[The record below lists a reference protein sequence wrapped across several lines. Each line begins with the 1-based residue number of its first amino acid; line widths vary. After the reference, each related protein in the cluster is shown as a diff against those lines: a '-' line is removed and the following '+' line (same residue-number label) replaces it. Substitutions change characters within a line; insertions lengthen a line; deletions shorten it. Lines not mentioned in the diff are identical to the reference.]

1 MNIIYNPYFTG
12 NAYISQ
18 NLWNEV
24 AVGDAALLKQ
34 LLMRAGL
41 PQTVVDDSEKAEKDS
56 ENAEKDRAQAY
67 AMAIL
72 AQGDT
77 PFSASLQSDSEGT
90 AKLLLKWRDL
100 LVMAGWTTASTI
112 NAESKKLQ
120 VFASCDEALIAYPS
134 RADRWREVYQY
145 LKDGHKILKD
155 TDSIEVR
162 IPKALIPP
170 MIAKVL
176 ELLPKVSYAMED
188 LDEVLNTEDHSC
200 TVINTNEQYEAWQ
213 LLVKLP
219 YDEQTMLVCS
229 DEKRL
234 SDTMQAIGGEQWRTD
249 RVGCPHPV
257 ATIFDQKDIPEQL
270 IWLDCAG
277 NGLTHDPY
285 VFLSSEERDALR
297 IIDMETR
304 SAMQMKWLYTTL
316 NRIKDKEWI
325 LVAPKYH
332 LGESLGEHPIITSLK
347 QNKEFYDKACSK
359 GQEIVL
365 PTTEPAEVVKLNP
378 IGEININPDV
388 LSKILKPSD
397 SYSSIDTLV
406 NAPLD
411 YVMENMGGLSA
422 PENDKEPNE
431 NLKKGKIAHK
441 VVELLVNKKKPDI
454 YPFGEQAYSL
464 DEIES
469 RFKDQYEKLFEEAME
484 DEKDSAKFL
493 NLHENKNMLAVFKSD
508 AKESIKTLL
517 DKIKKNG
524 LKPLRSE
531 YEFSTPFEPFD
542 NPHGFVD
549 LLLEDKQGNLV
560 IFDLKW
566 STQDKAY
573 KESIEKK
580 GEAYQLYMYKHAV
593 EKKTGKTVA
602 WYAYYLFPKM
612 ELYIEPAGV
621 SPKWK
626 EWIQQRSDRLKQLE
640 EGIIEPIV
648 EGSNNDKYPKHII
661 LKNIKMK

>member
-1 MNIIYNPYFTG
+1 MNIIYNPYYTG

-18 NLWNEV
+18 NLWDEV
-24 AVGDAALLKQ
+24 TVGDAALLKQ

-41 PQTVVDDSEKAEKDS
+41 PQTVVDDSEEAEK
-56 ENAEKDRAQAY
+56 ARAQAY
-67 AMAIL
+67 AEAIK
-72 AQGDT
+72 AQGT
-77 PFSASLQSDSEGT
+77 TIFSNSIESDSEGT

-120 VFASCDEALIAYPS
+120 VFASCDEALKAYPS

-176 ELLPKVSYAMED
+176 ELLPKNVSYAMES
-188 LDEVLNTEDHSC
+188 LDEVLNTEGHSC

-213 LLVKLP
+213 LLAKLP
-219 YDEQTMLVCS
+219 YDAQTMLVCA

-234 SDTMQAIGGEQWRTD
+234 SDTMQAIGGKQWRTD
-249 RVGCPHPV
+249 CVGCPHPV
-257 ATIFDQKDIPEQL
+257 ATIFDQKDIPNRL
-270 IWLDCAG
+270 VWLDCAG
-277 NGLTHDPY
+277 NGLAPDPY
-285 VFLSSEERDALR
+285 DFLSSEEREALGV
-297 IIDMETR
+297 IDGETR
-304 SAMQMKWLYTTL
+304 SATQMKWLYTTF
-316 NRIKDKEWI
+316 NRIKDWI
-325 LVAPKYH
+325 LVSPKYH

-347 QNKEFYDKACSK
+347 QNKTFYDDACAE
-359 GQEIVL
+359 GQKIIL
-365 PTTEPAEVVKLNP
+365 PTTKPAEVVKLDP
-378 IGEININPDV
+378 LGEIKINPDV

-397 SYSSIDTLV
+397 SYSAIDTLV

-411 YVMENMGGLSA
+411 YVMENMGGLAA
-422 PENDKEPNE
+422 PEDDKEPNE
-431 NLKKGKIAHK
+431 NLMKGKIAHK
-441 VVELLVNKKKPDI
+441 VVELLVNKKNPDT

-469 RFKDQYEKLFEEAME
+469 RFKDQYEKLFEKAME
-484 DEKDSAKFL
+484 AEKDSAKFL
-493 NLHENKNMLAVFKSD
+493 NLQENKNMLAVFKLD
-508 AKESIKTLL
+508 AKESIQKLL
-517 DKIKKNG
+517 DKIKEKG

-612 ELYIEPAGV
+612 ELYTEPAGV
-621 SPKWK
+621 SPKW
-626 EWIQQRSDRLKQLE
+626 EQWIQQRENRLEQLSQ
-640 EGIIEPIV
+640 GIIEPV
-648 EGSNNDKYPKHII
+648 VKGSDNDKYPKHII

>member
-12 NAYISQ
+12 NVYISQ
-18 NLWNEV
+18 NLWDEV
-24 AVGDAALLKQ
+24 TVGDAALLEQ

-41 PQTVVDDSEKAEKDS
+41 PQTVVEDSEEAEK
-56 ENAEKDRAQAY
+56 ARAQAY
-67 AMAIL
+67 AEAIK
-72 AQGDT
+72 AQGT
-77 PFSASLQSDSEGT
+77 TIFSNSLESDPEGT

-100 LVMAGWTTASTI
+100 LVMAGWSTADTI
-112 NAESKKLQ
+112 NEGSNKLR
-120 VFASCDEALIAYPS
+120 VFALCNEALTTYPS

-145 LKDGHKILKD
+145 LKDGHTILNN
-155 TDSIEVR
+155 TDFIEVR

-176 ELLPKVSYAMED
+176 ELLPKNVSYAMES
-188 LDEVLNTEDHSC
+188 LEEVLNTKGHTC
-200 TVINTNEQYEAWQ
+200 TVITTNEQYEAWQ

-219 YDEQTMLVCS
+219 YDAQTMLVCA

-277 NGLTHDPY
+277 NGLTYDPY
-285 VFLSSEERDALR
+285 AFLSSEERDALR

-316 NRIKDKEWI
+316 NRITKNLI

-365 PTTEPAEVVKLNP
+365 LTTEPTEIKKLDP
-378 IGEININPDV
+378 IAEINIDPDV

-406 NAPLD
+406 NAPFD
-411 YVMENMGGLSA
+411 YVMENMGGLAA

-431 NLKKGKIAHK
+431 NLMKGPIAHK
-441 VVELLVNKKKPDI
+441 VVELLVNKN
-454 YPFGEQAYSL
+454 ETEAYSL
-464 DEIES
+464 DDIQS
-469 RFKDQYEKLFEEAME
+469 RFKKEYDALFEKAME
-484 DEKDSAKFL
+484 AEKDSAKFL
-493 NLHENKNMLAVFKSD
+493 NLPENKNMLTVFK
-508 AKESIKTLL
+508 EELYQSITKLFG
-517 DKIKKNG
+517 IISNHG
-524 LKPLRSE
+524 LNPVRCE
-531 YEFSTPFEPFD
+531 YEVTAKFAPFD
-542 NPHGFVD
+542 NPHGYVD
-549 LLLEDKQGNLV
+549 MLLEDQNRNLV
-560 IFDLKW
+560 IIDLKW
-566 STQDKAY
+566 STRDVF
-573 KESIEKK
+573 EKGINN

-593 EKKTGKTVA
+593 EKQMVPKKVA
-602 WYAYYLFPKM
+602 WYAYYLFPLM
-612 ELYIEPAGV
+612 ELYTEPDGV
-621 SPKWK
+621 TPKWD
-626 EWIQQRSDRLKQLE
+626 EWIQKREERLDQLSK
-640 EGIIEPIV
+640 GIIEPAV
-648 EGSNNDKYPKHII
+648 KDSNSEKYPNHII
-661 LKNIKMK
+661 LKNLKMK

>member
-18 NLWNEV
+18 NLWDEV
-24 AVGDAALLKQ
+24 TVGDAGLLEQ

-41 PQTVVDDSEKAEKDS
+41 PQTVEDDSEE
-56 ENAEKDRAQAY
+56 RAQAY
-67 AMAIL
+67 AEAIKAL
-72 AQGDT
+72 GT
-77 PFSASLQSDSEGT
+77 TIFSNSIESDSEGT

-100 LVMAGWTTASTI
+100 LVMAGWTAANTI
-112 NAESKKLQ
+112 NAKSDKLQ
-120 VFASCDEALIAYPS
+120 VFASCDEALKAYPS

-145 LKDGHKILKD
+145 LKDGNKILKG

-200 TVINTNEQYEAWQ
+200 TIINTNEQYEAWQ

-234 SDTMQAIGGEQWRTD
+234 NDTMQAIGGEQWRTD

-285 VFLSSEERDALR
+285 VFLSSEERVTLG

-316 NRIKDKEWI
+316 NRINDWI

-347 QNKEFYDKACSK
+347 QNKVFYDAACSN
-359 GQEIVL
+359 GQEIIL
-365 PTTEPAEVVKLNP
+365 PTTEPKKIEKLDP

-388 LSKILKPSD
+388 LSEILKPSD

-431 NLKKGKIAHK
+431 NLMKGKIAHK
-441 VVELLVNKKKPDI
+441 VVELLVNKKNPDT

-566 STQDKAY
+566 STQDKDY

-593 EKKTGKTVA
+593 EEQTGKAVA

-612 ELYIEPAGV
+612 ELYTEPAGV
-621 SPKWK
+621 SPKWD
-626 EWIQQRSDRLKQLE
+626 EWIQQRANRLEQLSQ
-640 EGIIEPIV
+640 GIIEPV
-648 EGSNNDKYPKHII
+648 VKGSDNDKYPKHII

>member
-1 MNIIYNPYFTG
+1 MKIIYNPYFTG
-12 NAYISQ
+12 NAYVSQ
-18 NLWNEV
+18 NLWDEV
-24 AVGDAALLKQ
+24 TVGDAALLEQ

-41 PQTVVDDSEKAEKDS
+41 PQTVVDDSEKAEKDP
-56 ENAEKDRAQAY
+56 EKAEKDRVQTY
-67 AMAIL
+67 AEAIKAL
-72 AQGDT
+72 GDT
-77 PFSASLQSDSEGT
+77 IFSTSLESDSEGT

-100 LVMAGWTTASTI
+100 LVMVGWTTASTI

-120 VFASCDEALIAYPS
+120 VFASCDEALKAYPS

-145 LKDGHKILKD
+145 LKDGNKILKG

-176 ELLPKVSYAMED
+176 ELLPNVSYAMES
-188 LDEVLNTEDHSC
+188 LDEVLNTERHSC

-213 LLVKLP
+213 LLAKLP
-219 YDEQTMLVCS
+219 YDAQTMLICS

-234 SDTMQAIGGEQWRTD
+234 NDTMQAIGGEQWRTD

-285 VFLSSEERDALR
+285 VFLSSEERVTLG

-316 NRIKDKEWI
+316 NRIKEWI

-347 QNKEFYDKACSK
+347 QNKTFYDDACAE
-359 GQEIVL
+359 GQKIIL
-365 PTTEPAEVVKLNP
+365 PTTKPTEVVKLNP
-378 IGEININPDV
+378 IGEINIDPVV

-397 SYSSIDTLV
+397 SYSAIDTLV

-411 YVMENMGGLSA
+411 YVMKNMGGLAA
-422 PENDKEPNE
+422 PEDDKEPNE
-431 NLKKGKIAHK
+431 NLMKGPIAHK
-441 VVELLVNKKKPDI
+441 VVELLVNKN
-454 YPFGEQAYSL
+454 ETEAYSL
-464 DEIES
+464 DDIQS
-469 RFKDQYEKLFEEAME
+469 RFNTQYDKLFEQAME
-484 DEKDSAKFL
+484 AEKEEAEKECAAFL
-493 NLHENKNMLAVFKSD
+493 KRPENVNMLAVFKED

-531 YEFSTPFEPFD
+531 YEFSTPFEPFK
-542 NPHGFVD
+542 NTHGFVD

-593 EKKTGKTVA
+593 EEQTGKAVA

-612 ELYIEPAGV
+612 ELYTEPAGV
-621 SPKWK
+621 SPKWE
-626 EWIQQRSDRLKQLE
+626 EWIEKRENRLEQLSQ
-640 EGIIEPIV
+640 GIIEPV
-648 EGSNNDKYPKHII
+648 VKGSDNDTYTKHII
-661 LKNIKMK
+661 LKNLKMK

>member
-12 NAYISQ
+12 NVYISQ
-18 NLWNEV
+18 NLWDEV
-24 AVGDAALLKQ
+24 TVGDAALLEQ

-41 PQTVVDDSEKAEKDS
+41 PQTVVDENEVAEK
-56 ENAEKDRAQAY
+56 ERAQAY
-67 AMAIL
+67 AEAIKAL
-72 AQGDT
+72 GT
-77 PFSASLQSDSEGT
+77 TIFSNSLESDPEGT

-100 LVMAGWTTASTI
+100 LVMAGWTTADAM
-112 NAESKKLQ
+112 NAENAKLR
-120 VFASCDEALIAYPS
+120 VFESCDEALKTYPS
-134 RADRWREVYQY
+134 RADRWREVYQF
-145 LKDGHKILKD
+145 LKDGNKILNDK
-155 TDSIEVR
+155 DSIEVR

-176 ELLPKVSYAMED
+176 ELLPNVSYAMES
-188 LDEVLNTEDHSC
+188 LDEVLNTEGHSC
-200 TVINTNEQYEAWQ
+200 TVINANEQYEAWQ

-234 SDTMQAIGGEQWRTD
+234 NDTMQAIGGEQWRTD

-378 IGEININPDV
+378 IDEININPDV
-388 LSKILKPSD
+388 LSEILKPSD

-441 VVELLVNKKKPDI
+441 VVELLVNKKNPDT

-469 RFKDQYEKLFEEAME
+469 RFKDQYEKLFEMAME
-484 DEKDSAKFL
+484 AEKDSAKFL

-593 EKKTGKTVA
+593 EKKTGNTVA

-612 ELYIEPAGV
+612 ELYTEPAGV
-621 SPKWK
+621 SPKWE
-626 EWIQQRSDRLKQLE
+626 EWIEKRKNRLEQLDK
-640 EGIIEPIV
+640 GIIEPTV
-648 EGSNNDKYPKHII
+648 KNSDRETYPKHII
-661 LKNIKMK
+661 LKNLKMK

>member
-12 NAYISQ
+12 NVYISQ
-18 NLWNEV
+18 NLWDEV
-24 AVGDAALLKQ
+24 TVGDAGLLEQ

-41 PQTVVDDSEKAEKDS
+41 PQTVVDDSEKAEK
-56 ENAEKDRAQAY
+56 ERAQAY
-67 AMAIL
+67 AEAIK
-72 AQGDT
+72 AQGT
-77 PFSASLQSDSEGT
+77 TIFSNSIESDSEGT

-100 LVMAGWTTASTI
+100 LVMAGWTTADKI
-112 NAESKKLQ
+112 NEESNKLG
-120 VFASCDEALIAYPS
+120 VFASCDEALKTYPS
-134 RADRWREVYQY
+134 RADRWREVYQF
-145 LKDGHKILKD
+145 LKDGNKILNDK
-155 TDSIEVR
+155 DSIEVR
-162 IPKALIPP
+162 IPEALIPP

-176 ELLPKVSYAMED
+176 EKLPSVSYAMD
-188 LDEVLNTEDHSC
+188 SLDVVLNTEGHTC
-200 TVINTNEQYEAWQ
+200 TVITTNEQYEAWQ

-219 YDEQTMLVCS
+219 YDAQTMLVCV

-316 NRIKDKEWI
+316 NRITNWI

-347 QNKEFYDKACSK
+347 QNKTFYDDACTEGHK
-359 GQEIVL
+359 IIL
-365 PTTEPAEVVKLNP
+365 PTTKPTEIKKLDP

-406 NAPLD
+406 NAPFD

-431 NLKKGKIAHK
+431 NLMKGKIAHK
-441 VVELLVNKKKPDI
+441 LVELLVNKNDTEV
-454 YPFGEQAYSL
+454 YTLGE
-464 DEIES
+464 IKS
-469 RFKDQYEKLFEEAME
+469 RF
-484 DEKDSAKFL
+484 
-493 NLHENKNMLAVFKSD
+493 
-508 AKESIKTLL
+508 
-517 DKIKKNG
+517 
-524 LKPLRSE
+524 
-531 YEFSTPFEPFD
+531 
-542 NPHGFVD
+542 
-549 LLLEDKQGNLV
+549 
-560 IFDLKW
+560 
-566 STQDKAY
+566 
-573 KESIEKK
+573 
-580 GEAYQLYMYKHAV
+580 
-593 EKKTGKTVA
+593 
-602 WYAYYLFPKM
+602 
-612 ELYIEPAGV
+612 
-621 SPKWK
+621 
-626 EWIQQRSDRLKQLE
+626 
-640 EGIIEPIV
+640 
-648 EGSNNDKYPKHII
+648 
-661 LKNIKMK
+661 

>member
-18 NLWNEV
+18 NLWDAV
-24 AVGDAALLKQ
+24 TVGDAGLLEQ

-41 PQTVVDDSEKAEKDS
+41 PQTVVDDSEKTEK
-56 ENAEKDRAQAY
+56 ERAQAY
-67 AMAIL
+67 AEAIK
-72 AQGDT
+72 AQGT
-77 PFSASLQSDSEGT
+77 TIFSNSIESDSEGT

-100 LVMAGWTTASTI
+100 LVMTGWTTADKI
-112 NAESKKLQ
+112 NEESNKLG
-120 VFASCDEALIAYPS
+120 VFASCDEALKAYPS
-134 RADRWREVYQY
+134 RADRWREVYQC

-155 TDSIEVR
+155 TDSIDVR

-170 MIAKVL
+170 MIADVL
-176 ELLPKVSYAMED
+176 ALLPNVSYAMD
-188 LDEVLNTEDHSC
+188 SLDTVLKTEGHSC
-200 TVINTNEQYEAWQ
+200 TVITTNEQYEAWQ
-213 LLVKLP
+213 LLVELP
-219 YDEQTMLVCS
+219 YDTQTMLVCA

-257 ATIFDQKDIPEQL
+257 ATIFDQKDIPDQL
-270 IWLDCAG
+270 VWLDCAG
-277 NGLTHDPY
+277 NGLTYDPY
-285 VFLSSEERDALR
+285 AFLSSEERDALR

-316 NRIKDKEWI
+316 NRITNWI
-325 LVAPKYH
+325 LVSPKYH

-347 QNKEFYDKACSK
+347 QNKEFYDAACSK
-359 GQEIVL
+359 GQEIIL
-365 PTTEPAEVVKLNP
+365 PTKEPKKIEKLDP
-378 IGEININPDV
+378 IGEIKINPDV

-397 SYSSIDTLV
+397 SYSAIDTLV
-406 NAPLD
+406 NAPFD
-411 YVMENMGGLSA
+411 YVMKNMGGLDA
-422 PENDKEPNE
+422 PEDDKEPNE
-431 NLKKGKIAHK
+431 NLMKGKIAHK
-441 VVELLVNKKKPDI
+441 VVELLVNKKKPDT

-469 RFKDQYEKLFEEAME
+469 RFKDQYEKLFEKAME
-484 DEKDSAKFL
+484 VEKDSAKFL
-493 NLHENKNMLAVFKSD
+493 NLDENKNMLALFKED
-508 AKESIKTLL
+508 AKESIQKLL
-517 DKIKKNG
+517 DKVKEEG

-531 YEFSTPFEPFD
+531 CEFSTPFEPFD

-580 GEAYQLYMYKHAV
+580 GEAYQLYMYEHAV

-612 ELYIEPAGV
+612 ELYTEPAGV
-621 SPKWK
+621 SPKWE
-626 EWIQQRSDRLKQLE
+626 EWIKKREDRLEQLSQ
-640 EGIIEPIV
+640 GIIEPV
-648 EGSNNDKYPKHII
+648 VKGSDNDTYTKHII
-661 LKNIKMK
+661 LKNLKMK

>member
-18 NLWNEV
+18 NLWDKV
-24 AVGDAALLKQ
+24 TVGDAGLLKQ

-56 ENAEKDRAQAY
+56 EKAGKDPEKAENDRPQAY

-120 VFASCDEALIAYPS
+120 VFASCDEALKAYPS

-145 LKDGHKILKD
+145 LKDGNKILKG

-200 TVINTNEQYEAWQ
+200 TIINTNEQYEAWQ

-219 YDEQTMLVCS
+219 YDEQTMLVCA

-257 ATIFDQKDIPEQL
+257 TTIFDQKDIPKRL
-270 IWLDCAG
+270 VWLDCAG
-277 NGLTHDPY
+277 NGITPDPY
-285 VFLSSEERDALR
+285 DFLTSEERKALD

-304 SAMQMKWLYTTL
+304 SATQMQWLYTTL
-316 NRIKDKEWI
+316 NNIKEWV
-325 LVAPKYH
+325 LVSPKYH
-332 LGESLGEHPIITSLK
+332 MGESLGVHPIITTLEQCK
-347 QNKEFYDKACSK
+347 DFYKTACTK
-359 GQEIVL
+359 GQKIKL
-365 PTTEPAEVVKLNP
+365 PQTEPSQVEKLEP
-378 IGEININPDV
+378 IGIISIDKDV
-388 LSKILKPSD
+388 LSKILPPSD
-397 SYSSIDTLV
+397 SYSAIDTLV

-411 YVMENMGGLSA
+411 YVMENMGGLAA
-422 PENDKEPNE
+422 PEDDQEPNE
-431 NLKKGKIAHK
+431 NLMKGPIAHK
-441 VVELLVNKKKPDI
+441 VVELLVNKNDTEV
-454 YPFGEQAYSL
+454 YTL
-464 DEIES
+464 DEIQS
-469 RFKDQYEKLFEEAME
+469 RFNTQYDKLFEQAMA
-484 DEKDSAKFL
+484 DEKLKENALFL
-493 NLHENKNMLAVFKSD
+493 NLPENKNLLALFKEE
-508 AKESIKTLL
+508 AKQSIEKLIELIQETQLTP
-517 DKIKKNG
+517 I
-524 LKPLRSE
+524 RSE
-531 YEFSTPFEPFD
+531 YELTTRFDPFE
-542 NPHGFVD
+542 NPHGFID
-549 LLLEDKQGNLV
+549 LLLEDAAHNLV
-560 IFDLKW
+560 IIDLKW
-566 STQDKAY
+566 SNSKTYPDKI
-573 KESIEKK
+573 KN

-593 EKKTGKTVA
+593 EAQTRKTVA
-602 WYAYYLFPKM
+602 WYAYYLFPLM
-612 ELYIEPAGV
+612 ELNAEPEGVTPKWEDWLNKRKSRLEQLSAGNIEPVVAE
-621 SPKWK
+621 SEK
-626 EWIQQRSDRLKQLE
+626 
-640 EGIIEPIV
+640 
-648 EGSNNDKYPKHII
+648 DKYPKHII
-661 LKNIKMK
+661 LKNTKNKMK

>member
-12 NAYISQ
+12 NVYISQ
-18 NLWNEV
+18 NLWDEV
-24 AVGDAALLKQ
+24 TVGDAALLEQ

-41 PQTVVDDSEKAEKDS
+41 PQTVVDENEVAEK
-56 ENAEKDRAQAY
+56 ERAQAY
-67 AMAIL
+67 AEAIKAL
-72 AQGDT
+72 GDT
-77 PFSASLQSDSEGT
+77 IFSTSLKSDSEGT

-100 LVMAGWTTASTI
+100 LVMAGWTAANTI
-112 NAESKKLQ
+112 NAKSDKLQ
-120 VFASCDEALIAYPS
+120 VFASCDEALKTYPS

-145 LKDGHKILKD
+145 LKDGNKILKG

-234 SDTMQAIGGEQWRTD
+234 NDTMQAIGGEQWRTD

-285 VFLSSEERDALR
+285 VFLSSEERDALC

-359 GQEIVL
+359 GQKIIL
-365 PTTEPAEVVKLNP
+365 PTTTPIKIKKLDP
-378 IGEININPDV
+378 IGEIKINPDV

-406 NAPLD
+406 NAPFD

-431 NLKKGKIAHK
+431 NLMKGKIAHK
-441 VVELLVNKKKPDI
+441 VVELLVNKKNPDT

-469 RFKDQYEKLFEEAME
+469 RFKDQYDKFFEQAME
-484 DEKDSAKFL
+484 VEKDSAKFL
-493 NLHENKNMLAVFKSD
+493 NLDENKNMLAVFKSD

-531 YEFSTPFEPFD
+531 YEFSTPFESFD

-580 GEAYQLYMYKHAV
+580 GEAYQLYMYKYAV

-612 ELYIEPAGV
+612 ELYTEPAGV
-621 SPKWK
+621 SPKWE
-626 EWIQQRSDRLKQLE
+626 EWIKKREDRLKQLE
-640 EGIIEPIV
+640 GGIIEPIV

>member
-18 NLWNEV
+18 NLWDEV
-24 AVGDAALLKQ
+24 TVGDTGLLEQ

-41 PQTVVDDSEKAEKDS
+41 PQTVVDDSEKAE
-56 ENAEKDRAQAY
+56 EKRAQAY
-67 AMAIL
+67 AGAIK
-72 AQGDT
+72 AQGT
-77 PFSASLQSDSEGT
+77 TIFSNSLESDSEGT

-100 LVMAGWTTASTI
+100 LVMADWSTADTI
-112 NAESKKLQ
+112 NEGSNKLR
-120 VFASCDEALIAYPS
+120 VFALCDEALKAYPS

-145 LKDGHKILKD
+145 LKDGHKILNDK
-155 TDSIEVR
+155 DSIEVR

-176 ELLPKVSYAMED
+176 ELLPKNVSYAMES
-188 LDEVLNTEDHSC
+188 LDEVLNTEGHSC

-257 ATIFDQKDIPEQL
+257 ATIFDQKDIPERL

-347 QNKEFYDKACSK
+347 QNKTFYDDACAE
-359 GQEIVL
+359 GQKIVL
-365 PTTEPAEVVKLNP
+365 PTKEPAEVVKLNP
-378 IGEININPDV
+378 IGEINIDPVV

-397 SYSSIDTLV
+397 SHSAIDTLV
-406 NAPLD
+406 NAPFD
-411 YVMENMGGLSA
+411 YVMKNMGGLDA
-422 PENDKEPNE
+422 PEDDKEPNE
-431 NLKKGKIAHK
+431 NLMKGKIAHK
-441 VVELLVNKKKPDI
+441 VVELLVNKKNPDT

-464 DEIES
+464 DEIEF
-469 RFKDQYEKLFEEAME
+469 RFKDQYEKLFEKAME
-484 DEKDSAKFL
+484 VEKDSAKFL
-493 NLHENKNMLAVFKSD
+493 NLDENKNMLALFKED
-508 AKESIKTLL
+508 AKESIQKLL
-517 DKIKKNG
+517 DKVKEEG

-531 YEFSTPFEPFD
+531 CEFSTPFEPFD

-549 LLLEDKQGNLV
+549 LLLGDKQGNLV

-612 ELYIEPAGV
+612 ELYTVPAGV
-621 SPKWK
+621 SPKWE
-626 EWIQQRSDRLKQLE
+626 EWIKKREDRLEQLSQ
-640 EGIIEPIV
+640 GIIEPV
-648 EGSNNDKYPKHII
+648 VKGSDNDTYTKHMI
-661 LKNIKMK
+661 LKNLKMK

>member
-1 MNIIYNPYFTG
+1 MLIIYNPYFTG

-18 NLWNEV
+18 NLWDV
-24 AVGDAALLKQ
+24 VTVGDAALLKQ
-34 LLMRAGL
+34 LLMRVGL
-41 PQTVVDDSEKAEKDS
+41 PQTVVDDSEV
-56 ENAEKDRAQAY
+56 AEKDRVQAY
-67 AMAIL
+67 AEAIKAL
-72 AQGDT
+72 GDT
-77 PFSASLQSDSEGT
+77 IFSTSLESDSEGT

-100 LVMAGWTTASTI
+100 LVMAGWTAANTI
-112 NAESKKLQ
+112 NAKSDKLQ
-120 VFASCDEALIAYPS
+120 VFALCDEALKAYPS

-145 LKDGHKILKD
+145 LKDGNKILKG

-176 ELLPKVSYAMED
+176 ELLPKVSYVMED

-234 SDTMQAIGGEQWRTD
+234 NDTMQAIGGEQWRTD

-285 VFLSSEERDALR
+285 VFLSSEERVTLG

-316 NRIKDKEWI
+316 NQITNWI

-347 QNKEFYDKACSK
+347 QNKTFYDDACAE
-359 GQEIVL
+359 GQNIIL
-365 PTTEPAEVVKLNP
+365 PTTVPAKVEKLNP

-388 LSKILKPSD
+388 LSEILKPSD
-397 SYSSIDTLV
+397 SYSAIGTLV

-411 YVMENMGGLSA
+411 YVMENMGGLAA
-422 PENDKEPNE
+422 PEDDKELNE
-431 NLKKGKIAHK
+431 NLMKGPIAHK
-441 VVELLVNKKKPDI
+441 VVELLVNKN
-454 YPFGEQAYSL
+454 ETEAYSL
-464 DEIES
+464 DDIQS
-469 RFKDQYEKLFEEAME
+469 RFNTQYDKLFEQAME
-484 DEKDSAKFL
+484 AEKEEAEKECAAFL
-493 NLHENKNMLAVFKSD
+493 KRPENVNMLAVFKED
-508 AKESIKTLL
+508 AKESIQKLL
-517 DKIKKNG
+517 DKIKEKG

-531 YEFSTPFEPFD
+531 YEFSTPFGPFK

-549 LLLEDKQGNLV
+549 LLLENNDGNLV

-566 STQDKAY
+566 STQDEAY
-573 KESIEKK
+573 KESIEEK

-593 EKKTGKTVA
+593 EKQMAPKKVA

-612 ELYIEPAGV
+612 ELYTEPAGV
-621 SPKWK
+621 SPKW
-626 EWIQQRSDRLKQLE
+626 EQWIQQRENRLDQLAQ
-640 EGIIEPIV
+640 GIIEPV
-648 EGSNNDKYPKHII
+648 VKGSDNDPYTKHII
-661 LKNIKMK
+661 LKNLKIK

>member
-18 NLWNEV
+18 NLWDV
-24 AVGDAALLKQ
+24 VTVGDAAFLEQ

-41 PQTVVDDSEKAEKDS
+41 PQIVVDDSEKAET
-56 ENAEKDRAQAY
+56 ERAKAY
-67 AMAIL
+67 ADAIK
-72 AQGDT
+72 AQGAT
-77 PFSASLQSDSEGT
+77 IFSASLQSDSEGT

-100 LVMAGWTTASTI
+100 LVMAGWTAADKI
-112 NAESKKLQ
+112 NEESNKLR
-120 VFASCDEALIAYPS
+120 VFALCDEALRAYPS
-134 RADRWREVYQY
+134 RADRWRDVYQY
-145 LKDGHKILKD
+145 LKGGHKILKD

-170 MIAKVL
+170 MIANVL
-176 ELLPKVSYAMED
+176 ELLPNVSYAMES
-188 LDEVLNTEDHSC
+188 LDVELNTEGHSC
-200 TVINTNEQYEAWQ
+200 TVVTTNEQYEAWQ
-213 LLVKLP
+213 LLVKFQ
-219 YDEQTMLVCS
+219 YDAQTMLVCA

-234 SDTMQAIGGEQWRTD
+234 NDTMQAIGGEQWRTD
-249 RVGCPHPV
+249 RVGCPHPA
-257 ATIFDQKDIPEQL
+257 ATVFDQKDIPNRL
-270 IWLDCAG
+270 VWLDCAG
-277 NGLTHDPY
+277 NGVTPDPY
-285 VFLSSEERDALR
+285 DFLSSEERTALD
-297 IIDMETR
+297 IIDAETR
-304 SAMQMKWLYTTL
+304 SATQMKWLYTTL
-316 NRIKDKEWI
+316 NGITDWI
-325 LVAPKYH
+325 FVSPKYH

-347 QNKEFYDKACSK
+347 QNKTYYDEACVN
-359 GQEIVL
+359 GQKIIL
-365 PTTEPAEVVKLNP
+365 PATDPIDIKKLDP
-378 IGEININPDV
+378 IGEIEIDPDV
-388 LSKILKPSD
+388 LSKIPYPSD
-397 SYSSIDTLV
+397 SYSAIDTLV

-411 YVMENMGGLSA
+411 YVMENMGGLDA
-422 PENDKEPNE
+422 PENDQEPNE
-431 NLKKGKIAHK
+431 NLMKGKIAHK
-441 VVELLVNKKKPDI
+441 VVELLVNKCDT
-454 YPFGEQAYSL
+454 EAYSI
-464 DEIES
+464 DEIQS
-469 RFKDQYEKLFEEAME
+469 RFEKEYDKLFEQAME
-484 DEKDSAKFL
+484 VKPDSAECESAKFL
-493 NLHENKNMLAVFKSD
+493 NLPENKNMLAVFKED
-508 AKESIKTLL
+508 AKESIQKLL

-612 ELYIEPAGV
+612 ELYTEPAGV
-621 SPKWK
+621 SPKWE
-626 EWIQQRSDRLKQLE
+626 EWIEKRENRLEQLSQ
-640 EGIIEPIV
+640 GIIEPV
-648 EGSNNDKYPKHII
+648 VKGSDNDKYPKHII

>member
-12 NAYISQ
+12 NVYISQ
-18 NLWNEV
+18 NLWDEV
-24 AVGDAALLKQ
+24 TVGDAALLEQ

-41 PQTVVDDSEKAEKDS
+41 PQTVVDENEVAEK
-56 ENAEKDRAQAY
+56 ERAQAY
-67 AMAIL
+67 AEAIKAL
-72 AQGDT
+72 GDT
-77 PFSASLQSDSEGT
+77 IFSTSLKSDSEGT

-100 LVMAGWTTASTI
+100 LVMAGWTAANTI
-112 NAESKKLQ
+112 NAKSDKLQ
-120 VFASCDEALIAYPS
+120 VFASCDEALKTYPS

-145 LKDGHKILKD
+145 LKDGNKILKG

-234 SDTMQAIGGEQWRTD
+234 NDTMQAIGGEQWRTD

-285 VFLSSEERDALR
+285 VFLSSEERDALC

-388 LSKILKPSD
+388 LSEILKPSD
-397 SYSSIDTLV
+397 SYSAIDTLV
-406 NAPLD
+406 NAPFD
-411 YVMENMGGLSA
+411 YVMKNMGGLDA
-422 PENDKEPNE
+422 PEDDKEPNE
-431 NLKKGKIAHK
+431 NLMKGKIAHK
-441 VVELLVNKKKPDI
+441 VVELLVNKKNPDT

-469 RFKDQYEKLFEEAME
+469 RFKDQYDKFFEQAME
-484 DEKDSAKFL
+484 VEKDSAKFL
-493 NLHENKNMLAVFKSD
+493 NLDENKNMLAVFKSD

-531 YEFSTPFEPFD
+531 YEFSTPFESFD

-612 ELYIEPAGV
+612 ELYTEPAGV
-621 SPKWK
+621 EPKW
-626 EWIQQRSDRLKQLE
+626 EQWIQQRENRLEQLSQ
-640 EGIIEPIV
+640 GIIEPV
-648 EGSNNDKYPKHII
+648 VKGSDNDKYPKHII